1 MNIDAKILNKTLA
14 SWIQQYIKKFIH
26 HNQVGFIPR
35 MQGCFNIWKSTGST
49 TLIIWKIEGRS
60 QNGGGI
66 GLGDHFLPHKFIK
79 RSFEC
84 WETSTKQ
91 LLNSGGHQGPR
102 KAAHSLPNEVGQNI
116 KDKKRDK
123 RVRDGEPPWGRS
135 REGGE
140 VSRQQ
145 ETFPLVGLWGVL
157 ESKRATYLGGKR
169 GKKPTN
175 RCLTTTL
182 SN

>member
-84 WETSTKQ
+84 WATSIKQ
-91 LLNSGGHQGPR
+91 LLNAGRGRPGPR
-102 KAAHSLPNEVGQNI
+102 KAAHCLQKRVGQNI

-123 RVRDGEPPWGRS
+123 RVRDGDHPK
-135 REGGE
+135 EGVVKE
-140 VSRQQ
+140 
-145 ETFPLVGLWGVL
+145 EKFPN
-157 ESKRATYLGGKR
+157 T
-169 GKKPTN
+169 KKPSHSRVCREFWNLRGQHNWEGEKKKN
-175 RCLTTTL
+175 RIHA
-182 SN
+182 

>member
-145 ETFPLVGLWGVL
+145 ETFPLVGLGSFRV
-157 ESKRATYLGGKR
+157 
-169 GKKPTN
+169 
-175 RCLTTTL
+175 
-182 SN
+182 

>member
-66 GLGDHFLPHKFIK
+66 GRGDHFLPHKFIK
-79 RSFEC
+79 RSFE
-84 WETSTKQ
+84 WWATSTKQ
-91 LLNSGGHQGPR
+91 LLNTGGGHYAPR
-102 KAAHSLPNEVGQNI
+102 NAAHSLQKEVGQNI

-123 RVRDGEPPWGRS
+123 RTRGGDLSWGGS

-140 VSRQQ
+140 VSKHQ
-145 ETFPLVGLWGVL
+145 ETLSPAGLWGVL
-157 ESKRATYLGGKR
+157 ESECNINRR
-169 GKKPTN
+169 GEKA
-175 RCLTTTL
+175 L
-182 SN
+182 SEYVP